1 MPEEDDLNQD
11 PPGEGEGGEPP
22 ESPAV
27 SPEDQA
33 ILDKYGGDPAKVAA
47 AYRGMQSEYTKTQT
61 VSKAVRQQLEE
72 AGYTIGDDGRIYAPE
87 GPPEPP
93 TTPPAGDDD
102 DDWLDPRAKK
112 EIERLNRERAEDR
125 EALNSVT
132 QTLADQSKES
142 FLGLV
147 PEAAR
152 EQASKLF
159 DAKVRGLAPAARAN
173 PGMLK
178 LAQNATLGE
187 LVAAGAFK
195 QGAAPPGT
203 PSDVAGLSGSSEP
216 PGGGSGG
223 ERRYPVTPDI
233 AKAYNGL
240 GGKGE
245 LGVTLEEYAKD
256 VAQGRG
262 EE

>member
-1 MPEEDDLNQD
+1 MTVPPDTVEKPPDDA
-11 PPGEGEGGEPP
+11 GGGEPP
-22 ESPAV
+22 EPPAIA
-27 SPEDQA
+27 PEDQA
-33 ILDKYGGDPAKVAA
+33 ILDKYGGDPAKVASA
-47 AYRGMQSEYTKTQT
+47 LRSMQGEYTKTQT
-61 VSKAVRQQLEE
+61 VSKAVRQQLED
-72 AGYTIGDDGRIYAPE
+72 AGYTIGDDGTVYAPQ
-87 GPPEPP
+87 GPPDPP
-93 TTPPAGDDD
+93 ATPPAGDDD

-152 EQASKLF
+152 EKASKLF
-159 DAKVRGLAPAARAN
+159 DAKVKGLAPAARAN

-187 LVAAGAFK
+187 LVAEGAFK
-195 QGAAPPGT
+195 QGAPTGT
-203 PSDVAGLSGSSEP
+203 PPDVAGLSGSSEP
-216 PGGGSGG
+216 PSGGSGG
-223 ERRYPVTPDI
+223 DRRYPVTADI

-240 GGKGE
+240 GGKAE
-245 LGVTLEEYAKD
+245 LDMTLEQYAKS